1 MRLEQVY
8 PSSEL
13 RLKEFYVY
21 RLIVME
27 IYWILVLSGLKVLSL
42 SVKTVIQ
49 FWRNNRII
57 GAITILKLSVIE
69 GRLLQ

>member
-21 RLIVME
+21 RLTVME
-27 IYWILVLSGLKVLSL
+27 IYWILVLSGLNVLSL

-49 FWRNNRII
+49 FWGNNRII